1 MNLVTNITL
10 LTKKDQKHFPISGDE
25 PVLYLHTVSYLLDT
39 LPAACHKNIIYLISL
54 VELTEIAKYST
65 FYINKVIPKQPLAE
79 NLAHLAVP
87 VGVASFGLHH
97 CNATKKNLDIHSSLF
112 SAMFVFMSARK
123 ELKNAACKW

>member
-1 MNLVTNITL
+1 MNQCCIYTL
-10 LTKKDQKHFPISGDE
+10 CLIFWT
-25 PVLYLHTVSYLLDT
+25 L

-54 VELTEIAKYST
+54 VELTEIAEYST

-87 VGVASFGLHH
+87 VGVASFGQHH

-112 SAMFVFMSARK
+112 SAIFVFMSARK
-123 ELKNAACKW
+123 ELKNAACK